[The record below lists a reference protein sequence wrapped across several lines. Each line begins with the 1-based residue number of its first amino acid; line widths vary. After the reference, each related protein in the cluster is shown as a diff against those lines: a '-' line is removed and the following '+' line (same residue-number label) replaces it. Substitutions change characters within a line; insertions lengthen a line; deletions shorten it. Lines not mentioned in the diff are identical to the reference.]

1 MYFLRRA
8 DPADADALRVLT
20 ADDEA
25 AWGYAC
31 PLLPSTEWWRN
42 KIKRAEGLGLFIVAQ
57 RSNSNEL
64 VAFIEI
70 GNDSFQPMRRHVGS
84 IGLCVRRDYRR
95 KGIGRA
101 LLTKA
106 IEWSD
111 QWLALSRLEITVW
124 EAHVAAIRLYESLG
138 FAREGIHPSYGFGAG
153 GYRCAISMARLKPMD
168 ETSAPPAVALSS
180 LTETPA
186 AAVAAG

>member
-64 VAFIEI
+64 VAFIEV
-70 GNDSFQPMRRHVGS
+70 GNDGYQPMRRHVGS

-106 IEWSD
+106 IDWSD

-138 FAREGIHPSYGFGAG
+138 FAREGVHPAYGFGAG
-153 GYRCAISMARLKPMD
+153 GYRCAVSMARLKAL
-168 ETSAPPAVALSS
+168 ETTSAPPVHVVSNASPSIAQALS
-180 LTETPA
+180 T
-186 AAVAAG
+186 